1 MQHNKNL
8 TDLAQELRR
17 NMTKEEKQ
25 LWYRYLREY
34 PVQFRRQVTC
44 GNYIMDFSKFDSMIN
59 EAELAK
65 QLEEAKNN
73 APQTDKQVP
82 AGNYTVKIEKM
93 ELGATKDGRPM
104 FKVQCRI
111 LEGEF
116 KKWCIFLNRV
126 IYGTKNDASMISS
139 VIGWL
144 QKLEP
149 SVPVEFKNY
158 SQFSDLVLDIF
169 EEVADAVELD
179 VYYDPDAFNSI
190 SIEEVFDAE

>member
-1 MQHNKNL
+1 
-8 TDLAQELRR
+8 
-17 NMTKEEKQ
+17 
-25 LWYRYLREY
+25 
-34 PVQFRRQVTC
+34 
-44 GNYIMDFSKFDSMIN
+44 MDFSKFDQAIN

-73 APQTDKQVP
+73 PQQSDREVEE
-82 AGNYTVKIEKM
+82 GNYTVKIEKM

-111 LEGEF
+111 LDGEF
-116 KKWCIFLNRV
+116 KKWCLFMNRV
-126 IYGTKNDASMISS
+126 IYGTKNDANMIQS

-149 SVPVEFKNY
+149 SMPVEFKNY
-158 SQFSDLVLDIF
+158 SQFSELVLDIF

-179 VYYDPDAFNSI
+179 VYYDPNAFNSI

>member
-1 MQHNKNL
+1 
-8 TDLAQELRR
+8 
-17 NMTKEEKQ
+17 
-25 LWYRYLREY
+25 
-34 PVQFRRQVTC
+34 
-44 GNYIMDFSKFDSMIN
+44 MDFSKFDATIN

-73 APQTDKQVP
+73 PQQTDKQVP

-93 ELGATKDGRPM
+93 EIGATKEGGRPM

-111 LEGEF
+111 LDGEF
-116 KKWCIFLNRV
+116 KKWCIFMNRV
-126 IYGTKNDASMISS
+126 IYGTKNDANMINS

-149 SVPVEFKNY
+149 SMAVDFKNY
-158 SQFSDLVLDIF
+158 SQFSELVLDIF

-179 VYYDPDAFNSI
+179 VVYDPEAFNSI

>member
-1 MQHNKNL
+1 
-8 TDLAQELRR
+8 
-17 NMTKEEKQ
+17 
-25 LWYRYLREY
+25 
-34 PVQFRRQVTC
+34 
-44 GNYIMDFSKFDSMIN
+44 MDFSRFDATIN
-59 EAELAK
+59 EAELSK

-93 ELGATKDGRPM
+93 EVGATKDGRPM
-104 FKVQCRI
+104 FNVQCRI

-126 IYGTKNDASMISS
+126 LYGTKNDGNMING
-139 VIGWL
+139 VIRLL

-149 SVPVEFKNY
+149 SVAVEFKNY
-158 SQFSDLVLDIF
+158 SQFADLVLDIF

-179 VYYDPDAFNSI
+179 VSYDPDAFNSI
-190 SIEEVFDAE
+190 SIEEVFDL

>member
-1 MQHNKNL
+1 
-8 TDLAQELRR
+8 
-17 NMTKEEKQ
+17 
-25 LWYRYLREY
+25 
-34 PVQFRRQVTC
+34 
-44 GNYIMDFSKFDSMIN
+44 MDFSKFDATIN

-73 APQTDKQVP
+73 PQQSDREVEE
-82 AGNYTVKIEKM
+82 GSYTVKIEKM

-111 LEGEF
+111 LDGEF
-116 KKWCIFLNRV
+116 KKWCLFMNRV
-126 IYGTKNDASMISS
+126 IYGTKNDANMIQS

-149 SVPVEFKNY
+149 SMPVEFKNY
-158 SQFSDLVLDIF
+158 SQFSELVLDIF

-179 VYYDPDAFNSI
+179 VYYDPNAFNSI

>member
-1 MQHNKNL
+1 MS
-8 TDLAQELRR
+8 
-17 NMTKEEKQ
+17 
-25 LWYRYLREY
+25 
-34 PVQFRRQVTC
+34 
-44 GNYIMDFSKFDSMIN
+44 IDFSKWDTFVDENTVKAI
-59 EAELAK
+59 
-65 QLEEAKNN
+65 EEAKNN
-73 APQTDKQVP
+73 APQQSDKQVP

-111 LEGEF
+111 LDGEF
-116 KKWCIFLNRV
+116 KKWCLFMNRV
-126 IYGTKNDASMISS
+126 VAGTKNDANMIAS

-149 SVPVEFKNY
+149 ETPVEFKNY
-158 SQFSDLVLDIF
+158 SQFADLVLDIF

-179 VYYDPDAFNSI
+179 VAYDPDAFNSI

>member
-1 MQHNKNL
+1 MS
-8 TDLAQELRR
+8 
-17 NMTKEEKQ
+17 
-25 LWYRYLREY
+25 
-34 PVQFRRQVTC
+34 
-44 GNYIMDFSKFDSMIN
+44 IDFSKFDATIN
-59 EAELAK
+59 EAELTK

-73 APQTDKQVP
+73 APQTNKEVP
-82 AGNYTVKIEKM
+82 AGNYTVKVEKM
-93 ELGATKDGRPM
+93 EVGATKDGRPM

-116 KKWCIFLNRV
+116 KKWCVFMNRV
-126 IYGTKNDASMISS
+126 LYGTKNDATMISS

-149 SVPVEFKNY
+149 SMTVEFKNY
-158 SQFSDLVLDIF
+158 SQFADLVLDIF

-179 VYYDPDAFNSI
+179 VAYDPDAFNSI

>member
-1 MQHNKNL
+1 
-8 TDLAQELRR
+8 
-17 NMTKEEKQ
+17 
-25 LWYRYLREY
+25 
-34 PVQFRRQVTC
+34 
-44 GNYIMDFSKFDSMIN
+44 MDFSKFDANIN

-73 APQTDKQVP
+73 APQTDKEVP
-82 AGNYTVKIEKM
+82 AGSYTVKIEKM

-111 LEGEF
+111 LDGEF
-116 KKWCIFLNRV
+116 KKWCLFMNRV
-126 IYGTKNDASMISS
+126 LYGTKNDANMINS

-144 QKLEP
+144 EKLEP
-149 SVPVEFKNY
+149 SEPVEFKNY
-158 SQFSDLVLDIF
+158 SQFADLVLDIF

-179 VYYDPDAFNSI
+179 VKYDPDAFNSI